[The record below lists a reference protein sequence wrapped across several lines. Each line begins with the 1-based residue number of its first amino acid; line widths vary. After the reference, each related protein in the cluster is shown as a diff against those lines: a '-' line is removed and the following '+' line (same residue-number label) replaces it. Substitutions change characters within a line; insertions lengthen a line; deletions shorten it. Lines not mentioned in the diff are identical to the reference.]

1 MASFEPGGDDSL
13 RLAKDTVSTTIL
25 QKQEVKY
32 PIRGHSQNEEAEA
45 KTIIPSFYLCLASFS
60 PCGLQELKTV
70 AIVFSQ
76 QDKENLAGDAEDF
89 FFNTDTISLIP
100 LG

>member
-1 MASFEPGGDDSL
+1 MTSFEPGGYDSL
-13 RLAKDTVSTTIL
+13 RLSKDTVSTTVW

-32 PIRGHSQNEEAEA
+32 PIRGHSHKEEAET

-70 AIVFSQ
+70 AIAFSQ
-76 QDKENLAGDAEDF
+76 QDKENLAGDTEDF
-89 FFNTDTISLIP
+89 FYTDTISLIP